1 MARVSL
7 KRELQGRILD
17 LGGGGEGVIDRV
29 YREQVVAIDTRQDEL
44 DEAPEGPEK
53 RVMDARAL
61 TFPDGAFDHVTA
73 FYFFMYLPRKH
84 RADAVREAYRALRPG
99 GRLHVW
105 DADIA
110 EACLFCVELDID
122 AAGTSVHT
130 IYGVYREDAAQDAR
144 TVAAA
149 AVAAGFRL
157 LDWRTEAGQFALRFE
172 K

>member
-1 MARVSL
+1 MASRRWAVVFCWAACGAGMAPAL
-7 KRELQGRILD
+7 DLVKGGRPAAEIVLAEDALPQVKLAARELR
-17 LGGGGEGVIDRV
+17 
-29 YREQVVAIDTRQDEL
+29 
-44 DEAPEGPEK
+44 
-53 RVMDARAL
+53 
-61 TFPDGAFDHVTA
+61 DHV
-73 FYFFMYLPRKH
+73 RKMSG
-84 RADAVREAYRALRPG
+84 AELAIVARPG

-110 EACLFCVELDID
+110 EACPFCVELDID